1 MKRVI
6 KLLFKIFLKD
16 VKNFFSKIEK
26 EKIKN
31 FAIFQMVGLMLLA
44 LALFFEY
51 VKMQK

>member
-6 KLLFKIFLKD
+6 KLLLRIFLRD